1 MIIPL
6 NELIALNE
14 NRYIFTR
21 AAMKYV
27 DRIGNIEG
35 YPEKD
40 HNWKVVPN
48 ILRMIFDGKLQFEVK
63 EGREIDE

>member
-1 MIIPL
+1 VIIPL

-48 ILRMIFDGKLQFEVK
+48 FLRMIFDGKLKFEVK

>member
-1 MIIPL
+1 VIIPL

-48 ILRMIFDGKLQFEVK
+48 ILRMIFDGKLKFEVK

>member
-1 MIIPL
+1 VIIPL
-6 NELIALNE
+6 NKLIALNE

-27 DRIGNIEG
+27 DKTGNIEG
-35 YPEKD
+35 YPETD

-48 ILRMIFDGKLQFEVK
+48 ILRMVFDGKLKYDVR
-63 EGREIDE
+63 EGRDLEE

>member
-6 NELIALNE
+6 SKLIAFNE

-48 ILRMIFDGKLQFEVK
+48 LLNMIFDDKLKFEVK
-63 EGREIDE
+63 EGRETDD

>member
-6 NELIALNE
+6 NKLIALNE

-48 ILRMIFDGKLQFEVK
+48 ILRMIFDGKLKFEVK

>member
-1 MIIPL
+1 VIIPL
-6 NELIALNE
+6 NKLIALNE

-48 ILRMIFDGKLQFEVK
+48 ILRMIFDGKLKFEVK